1 MSASLSRPLV
11 DVQLEGISGRDG
23 AHGPIEDVTLHV
35 RHGEFFT
42 ILGGQ
47 RSGKSMVLRVIAGF
61 ARAAGRVLIE
71 GQDMGGMSPER
82 RGVGFVFQDGA
93 LWPHVN
99 VFEHLAV
106 GIRQQSAADADV
118 RRRVAAVAARL
129 GLSGL
134 EHARPDALTLEQR
147 RRLALGRALA
157 PEPRVLLLDEPLAHL
172 EPAVRK
178 TLRLEVARLHHD
190 LAVTT
195 IQATRDAA
203 DALALS
209 HRIAVLVNGRVEQVG
224 EPDEVYWRPRTRAVA
239 EILGPA
245 NLVPVRVVEVR
256 DLGVV
261 VETPGGSRVPIAAD
275 TTWRQGAHGLLC
287 MRPESLGI
295 VEAAMA
301 RHPGFTGKVM
311 LRVFE
316 GTRHLYEIDIGGG
329 AALRAELPAIGGSH
343 IYRLG
348 DAVRVEISS
357 ETAVLLPA

>member
-1 MSASLSRPLV
+1 VSRPLV
-11 DVQLEGISGRDG
+11 DVQLENLTGRDG
-23 AHGPIEDVTLHV
+23 VHGPIEDVTLHI

-42 ILGGQ
+42 IVGGQ
-47 RSGKSMVLRVIAGF
+47 RSGKSMVLRVIGGF

-71 GQDMGGMSPER
+71 GQDMSGMSPEH
-82 RGVGFVFQDGA
+82 RGIGIVFQDGA
-93 LWPHVN
+93 LWPHLS
-99 VFEHLAV
+99 VFEHLAI
-106 GIRQQSAADADV
+106 GIRQQGAAEADV
-118 RRRVAAVAARL
+118 RRRVAAVATRL

-134 EHARPDALTLEQR
+134 DQARPDSLTLEQR

-157 PEPRVLLLDEPLAHL
+157 AEPRVLLLDEPLAHL

-178 TLRLEVARLHHD
+178 TLRLEIARLHND

-224 EPDEVYWRPRTRAVA
+224 EPDEVYWRPRMRAVA
-239 EILGPA
+239 ETLGPA
-245 NLVPVRVVEVR
+245 NLLPVRVVEVR
-256 DLGVV
+256 DIGVV
-261 VETPGGSRVPIAAD
+261 VEAPGGSRVPIAAD
-275 TTWRQGAHGLLC
+275 GTWRHGAHGLLC

-301 RHPGFTGKVM
+301 RSPGFSGKIL

-316 GTRHLYEIDIGGG
+316 GTRHIYEIDIGGG
-329 AALRAELPAIGGSH
+329 ATLRAELPAIGGSH
-343 IYRLG
+343 IFRLG

-357 ETAVLLPA
+357 ETAVLLPS